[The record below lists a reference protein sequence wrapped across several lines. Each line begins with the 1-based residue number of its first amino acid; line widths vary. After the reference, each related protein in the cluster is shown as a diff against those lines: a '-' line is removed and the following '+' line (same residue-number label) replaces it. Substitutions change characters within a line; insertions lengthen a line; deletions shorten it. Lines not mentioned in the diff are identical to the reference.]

1 MQQSFYPGTR
11 DAIWDKNK
19 NYLVTEGGGMLY
31 SKLQTLK
38 NSRLQRGLGDR

>member
-11 DAIWDKNK
+11 DAIWDKNN
-19 NYLVTEGGGMLY
+19 NYLVMEDGGMRD